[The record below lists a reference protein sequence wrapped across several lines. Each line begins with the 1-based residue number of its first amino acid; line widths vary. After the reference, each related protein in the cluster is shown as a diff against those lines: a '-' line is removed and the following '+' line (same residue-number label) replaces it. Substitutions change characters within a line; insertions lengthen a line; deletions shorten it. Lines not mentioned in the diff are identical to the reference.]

1 VKKNFS
7 SPAGQK
13 GVWVADG
20 VGVWVG
26 VTEKDAWAEYDGRA
40 EGESV
45 LDTCGDD
52 VVDGKAL

>member
-1 VKKNFS
+1 MRSAEDAVAATIVTKVLPLQYSTSVKKNFS

-26 VTEKDAWAEYDGRA
+26 VVEKDAWAE
-40 EGESV
+40 
-45 LDTCGDD
+45 
-52 VVDGKAL
+52 